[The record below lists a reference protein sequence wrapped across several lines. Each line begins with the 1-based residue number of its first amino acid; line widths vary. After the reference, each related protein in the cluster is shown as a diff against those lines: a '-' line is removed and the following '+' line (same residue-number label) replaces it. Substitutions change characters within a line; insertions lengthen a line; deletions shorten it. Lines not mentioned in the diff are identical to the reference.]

1 MYIHIYIYTLH
12 VFLHKRSNAST
23 NGAVALSPYP
33 PFSSLFSSLPLPSS
47 VSAGPPTNPFPFVP
61 YLGLLQ
67 PLDVRVNA
75 QVVALRDPGE
85 AQRVPWF
92 A

>member
-1 MYIHIYIYTLH
+1 MHPQTEPSPFPLIRL
-12 VFLHKRSNAST
+12 FLP
-23 NGAVALSPYP
+23 SPTFP
-33 PFSSLFSSLPLPSS
+33 SLPLPSS